1 MSMRFTQLQ
10 CKEVICVKDG
20 RRLGFVED
28 VVVDTVAY
36 AETAR
41 RKNGG
46 WRWWSFVEDVVVE
59 VPEGNIRAIV
69 VPGPCRFLGVAGR
82 NEDFVIPWNCICRI
96 GPDTVLVD
104 TKPDDCRVRR
114 QKPGPRFGNQ

>member
-20 RRLGFVED
+20 RRLG
-28 VVVDTVAY
+28 
-36 AETAR
+36 
-41 RKNGG
+41 
-46 WRWWSFVEDVVVE
+46 FVEDVVVE

-114 QKPGPRFGNQ
+114 QRPGPRFGNQ